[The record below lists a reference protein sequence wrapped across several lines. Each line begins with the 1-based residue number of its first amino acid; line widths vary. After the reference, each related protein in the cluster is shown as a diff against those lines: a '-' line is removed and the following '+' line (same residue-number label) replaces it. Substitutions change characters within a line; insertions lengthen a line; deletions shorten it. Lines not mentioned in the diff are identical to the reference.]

1 MSKYQVIDGTSYHET
16 TSIEVIRILERAR
29 LSKTRLHISFGETDG
44 EKAGLDWLEENDV
57 YGFIGRS
64 MGPVKIPLLIHSRR
78 SLGGPGL
85 LDHCIV
91 RIRLSAGG
99 KVIYQHSKYHHDD
112 LEIRPKSDSVELAD
126 GRKLM
131 VDVLR
136 NGTIHASF
144 ETVSKARKYIHKL
157 GVHALIAG

>member
-1 MSKYQVIDGTSYHET
+1 MSKYQLVDGTSYHEK
-16 TSIEVIRILERAR
+16 TSIEVIRILERCR
-29 LSKTRLHISFGETDG
+29 LNRIRLHISYGETEG
-44 EKAGLDWLEENDV
+44 ANEGLDWLEENDV

-64 MGPVKIPLLIHSRR
+64 MGPNKIPLLIHNRR

-91 RIRLSAGG
+91 RIRLTAGG
-99 KVIYQHSKYHHDD
+99 KVLYQHPNYHHDD
-112 LEIRPKSDSVELAD
+112 LEIRSKSDAVELAH

-157 GVHALIAG
+157 GVQALIAG